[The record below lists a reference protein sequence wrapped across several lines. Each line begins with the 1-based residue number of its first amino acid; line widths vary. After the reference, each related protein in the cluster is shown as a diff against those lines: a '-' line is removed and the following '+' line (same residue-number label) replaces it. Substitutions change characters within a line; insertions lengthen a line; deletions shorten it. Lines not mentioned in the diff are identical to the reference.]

1 MAGIVAREQLTDD
14 TVLVFISD
22 THIGGTRGSDIF
34 ASAGELTAFF
44 TELAEH
50 DGPLELVL
58 AGDFLDL
65 LRIGSTSVDDLVD
78 AMLTGGDY
86 EELFAALRRV
96 REAPDHRVVYMAGNH
111 DAEAWW
117 NPRLQ
122 QSLITAGVVD
132 EFALSYVASYASLP
146 HHLVYCEHGNQFDP
160 TNRILDY
167 ADPLDTPIGSH
178 IVTDVIRPIG
188 AGMTVTRTLDLHDLS
203 YVFPLAKLPEWV
215 AGRLYYRLLRMVIHW
230 FLVPL
235 IIAYGIYHTTA
246 AILQPTRTAVEA
258 LLLEVA
264 DDAVVLLAACII
276 FFVVSR
282 TVAQRVIASLAHRF
296 RGRGLG
302 DTHEHG
308 NAAIQRL
315 LESGASPPMADR
327 IAGRDIAVFVSGH
340 THAPAAQEMG
350 RADGGSTV
358 IVNTG
363 CWLRQLQ
370 PVTAWLKAPP
380 VFVPAFVQTHVHVTR
395 TGDGLTVELW
405 ERPKRADRRLPS
417 IERLAVLGRM
427 PDQPSAVSEP
437 RLVAVHSTGPGAS
450 RSAGR

>member
-1 MAGIVAREQLTDD
+1 
-14 TVLVFISD
+14 
-22 THIGGTRGSDIF
+22 
-34 ASAGELTAFF
+34 
-44 TELAEH
+44 
-50 DGPLELVL
+50 
-58 AGDFLDL
+58 
-65 LRIGSTSVDDLVD
+65 
-78 AMLTGGDY
+78 
-86 EELFAALRRV
+86 
-96 REAPDHRVVYMAGNH
+96 
-111 DAEAWW
+111 
-117 NPRLQ
+117 
-122 QSLITAGVVD
+122 
-132 EFALSYVASYASLP
+132 
-146 HHLVYCEHGNQFDP
+146 
-160 TNRILDY
+160 
-167 ADPLDTPIGSH
+167 
-178 IVTDVIRPIG
+178 
-188 AGMTVTRTLDLHDLS
+188 
-203 YVFPLAKLPEWV
+203 
-215 AGRLYYRLLRMVIHW
+215 MVIHW
-230 FLVPL
+230 FLAPL

-308 NAAIQRL
+308 NAAVQQL

-340 THAPAAQEMG
+340 THAPAAQEMV

-370 PVTAWLKAPP
+370 PVTAWLKAPT
-380 VFVPAFVQTHVHVTR
+380 VFVPAFVQTHVRVTR

-405 ERPKRADRRLPS
+405 ERPKRADRHLPP
-417 IERLAVLGRM
+417 IERLAVLGRV
-427 PDQPSAVSEP
+427 PAEPSAVSEP
-437 RLVAVHSTGPGAS
+437 RLVAKHTTGPGAHWL
-450 RSAGR
+450 AGR